1 MIALELFHESWP
13 LQGRFT
19 ISRGSKSQAD
29 VVVVALHSGNVT
41 GYGECVP
48 YARYGE
54 SIESVMAQIATLSD
68 DIRHGLEREHL
79 QSQLPAGAARNALDC
94 AFWDLECK
102 QHNQRIWQR
111 LNLSAPGILETA
123 YTLSLD
129 TPARMQQ
136 AAQHNANRPLL
147 KLKLADKD
155 DLSRVAAVRKGA
167 PSARLI
173 VDANEGWDADLYLK
187 LAPEL
192 AALGVTMI
200 EQPLPAGKDRILAE
214 LPHPIPICADESCH
228 DSHSLEAIAGCYDMI
243 NIKLDKTGGLTEALR
258 LRTSALNQGMQIM
271 VGCMVSTSLSMAP
284 AFIVAQGAQVVDL
297 DGPLLLQRDRTNG
310 LHYDGSKIH
319 PSEAALWG

>member
-1 MIALELFHESWP
+1 MTEIELFHESWP
-13 LQGRFT
+13 LQGTFT
-19 ISRGSKSQAD
+19 ISRGSKSQAN
-29 VVVVALHSGNVT
+29 VVVVALRCGDAT
-41 GYGECVP
+41 GYGECTP

-54 SIESVMAQIATLSD
+54 SIESVMTQIAALSD
-68 DIRHGLEREHL
+68 DIRHGLDRERL
-79 QSQLPAGAARNALDC
+79 QTRLPAGAARNALDC

-111 LNLSAPGILETA
+111 LNLPTPQVLETA

-136 AAQHNANRPLL
+136 AAQQNANRPLL

-155 DLSRVAAVRKGA
+155 DLARVAAVRKGA

-173 VDANEGWDADLYLK
+173 VDANEGWDAELYLK
-187 LAPEL
+187 LVPEL
-192 AALGVTMI
+192 AALGVAMI
-200 EQPLPAGKDRILAE
+200 EQPLPAGKDAVLAE

-228 DSHSLEAIAGCYDMI
+228 DSHSLAAIAGRYDMI

-258 LRTSALNQGMQIM
+258 LRASALAQGMQIM

-310 LHYDGSKIH
+310 LRYDGSQIH
-319 PSEAALWG
+319 ASESALWG

>member
-1 MIALELFHESWP
+1 MIELELFHESWP
-13 LQGRFT
+13 LQGTFT

-29 VVVVALHSGNVT
+29 VVVVALRSGDVA

-54 SIESVMAQIATLSD
+54 SIESVMAQIAALND
-68 DIRHGLEREHL
+68 DIRHGLDREQL
-79 QSQLPAGAARNALDC
+79 QTQLSAGAARNALDC

-111 LNLSAPGILETA
+111 LNLPAPGVLETA

-129 TPARMQQ
+129 TPEKMQQ
-136 AAQHNANRPLL
+136 AARQNANRPLL

-155 DLSRVAAVRKGA
+155 DLARVAAVRNGA

-173 VDANEGWDADLYLK
+173 VDANEGWDAELYLK
-187 LAPEL
+187 LVPEL
-192 AALGVTMI
+192 AALGVAMI
-200 EQPLPAGKDRILAE
+200 EQPLPAGKDGVLAE

-228 DSHSLEAIAGCYDMI
+228 DSHSLAAIAGCYEMI
-243 NIKLDKTGGLTEALR
+243 NIKLDKSGGLTEALR
-258 LRTSALNQGMQIM
+258 LRAEAQERGLQIM

-310 LHYDGSKIH
+310 LGYDGSKIQ

>member
-1 MIALELFHESWP
+1 MTEIELFHESWP
-13 LQGRFT
+13 LQGTFT

-29 VVVVALHSGNVT
+29 VVVVALRCGDAT
-41 GYGECVP
+41 GYGECTP

-54 SIESVMAQIATLSD
+54 SIESVMTQIAALSD
-68 DIRHGLEREHL
+68 DIRHGLDRERL
-79 QSQLPAGAARNALDC
+79 QTRLPAGAARNALDC

-111 LNLSAPGILETA
+111 LNLPTPQVLETA

-136 AAQHNANRPLL
+136 AAQQNANRPLL

-155 DLSRVAAVRKGA
+155 DLARVAAVRKGA

-173 VDANEGWDADLYLK
+173 VDANEGWDAELYLK
-187 LAPEL
+187 LVPEL
-192 AALGVTMI
+192 AALGVAMI
-200 EQPLPAGKDRILAE
+200 EQPLPAGKDAVLAE

-228 DSHSLEAIAGCYDMI
+228 DSHSLAAIAGRYDMI

-258 LRTSALNQGMQIM
+258 LRASALAQGMQIM

-310 LHYDGSKIH
+310 LRYDGSQIH
-319 PSEAALWG
+319 ASESALWG

>member
-1 MIALELFHESWP
+1 MIELELSRQSWP
-13 LQGRFT
+13 LQNTFT

-29 VVVVALHSGNVT
+29 VVVATLRCGDVT

-54 SIESVMAQIATLSD
+54 SIESVMAQIAALGD
-68 DIRHGLEREHL
+68 DLRHGLDRQRL
-79 QSQLPAGAARNALDC
+79 QNRLPAGAARNALDC

-102 QHNQRIWQR
+102 QHSQRIWQR
-111 LNLSAPGILETA
+111 LSLPAPEVLETA

-129 TPARMQQ
+129 TPERMQQ
-136 AAQHNANRPLL
+136 AARQNAARPLL

-155 DLSRVAAVRKGA
+155 DLARVAAVRKGA
-167 PSARLI
+167 PNARLI

-187 LAPEL
+187 LVPEL
-192 AALGVTMI
+192 AALGVAMI
-200 EQPLPAGKDRILAE
+200 EQPLPAGKDAVLAE

-228 DSHSLEAIAGCYDMI
+228 DSHSLAAIAGCYDMI

-258 LRTSALNQGMQIM
+258 LRASALERGMRIM

-297 DGPLLLQRDRTNG
+297 DGPLLLQRDRSDG
-310 LHYDGSKIH
+310 LRYDGSLIH
-319 PSEAALWG
+319 APQGALWG